1 MNDIAKDGIYLY
13 SIGSDLGYRL
23 QLELQL
29 LRGSA
34 ATSVNAK
41 FNPLHRTS
49 VVFVSVSVST
59 QVYEKVEEIAIL
71 IVSNSAY
78 INKALQF

>member
-1 MNDIAKDGIYLY
+1 MTFPKMVSTLY
-13 SIGSDLGYRL
+13 SIGPDLGYRL

-29 LRGSA
+29 SRGSA

-49 VVFVSVSVST
+49 FVFVSVPT

-71 IVSNSAY
+71 IVSEV
-78 INKALQF
+78 INISTRLSNFK